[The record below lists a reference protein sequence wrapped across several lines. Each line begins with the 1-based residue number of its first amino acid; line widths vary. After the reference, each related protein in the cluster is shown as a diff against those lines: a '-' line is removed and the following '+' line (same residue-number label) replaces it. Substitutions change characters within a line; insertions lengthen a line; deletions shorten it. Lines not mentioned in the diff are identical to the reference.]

1 LLNSSIR
8 LAKKIAMIKNYLK
21 IALRN
26 LKRNITISAINIF
39 GLTFGLAI
47 ASLIVLYVQNELTYD
62 AYHKD
67 AKQIYRIDEVV
78 ELGGYSI
85 GNTRVCAPMGP
96 YLVEKFPKVIA
107 QTRISRPEDLKF
119 EIGENSIEEEIFYAD
134 STYFQIFTFDFIFG
148 NPKTALIEPFSLV
161 LTKHISEKFYGNKNP
176 VGEVIKAKNGK
187 LYKVTAV
194 VEDTPQNTHLKV
206 NMISS
211 FASLYQLM
219 EGENKIDGWGLDYNS
234 YGTYIKLSKEY
245 PLEQFKN
252 EFPIVVKTFLSDK
265 PDQVYKHSFQAIKDI
280 YLYHDGG
287 GDLSRVILFAVI
299 GIFVLI
305 IACINY
311 MNLNTTDSV
320 KRLKEIGMRKVLGAG
335 RKQLIR
341 QLLFESIALSMVS
354 LILAL
359 TLAEIL
365 LPIFNNI
372 LQKDLSF
379 EYLSNWPLSLT
390 FVMLAFLTGVLG
402 GTYPAFYLS
411 AIIPVNAL
419 KGKFVFGSKHA
430 FFRNILVVL
439 QFAITIFLICCTGI
453 IYMQIRHTSKSDLGF
468 QKENVLIL
476 ELQMKQTDQNS
487 NKAEDFNDNTTV
499 QIRNE
504 LNSFPEISMAS
515 IASGFPFGSIMVG
528 HYKTEGIEKNQT
540 LISYLVDNNYID
552 LLKLKIID
560 GEGFS
565 EHGTVNKN
573 EVIINETLARIM
585 NWDIPIG
592 KTFTSSD
599 DKTQEFK
606 VIGLIKDYHVK
617 SFRDRIYPIYLKYD
631 EQPKY
636 FRSIGIKYQTT
647 DVQGLISRIENVSH
661 EIDPSQEITTK
672 FMFQI
677 VEDEYMEEYRTG
689 KMFTNFAILAIII
702 AAMGLYG
709 LALFISKQKT
719 KEIGVRKV
727 FGGSIEEII
736 IILSK
741 NFIKLVV
748 IAAIIGIPA
757 AWYYMDKW
765 LQTFVYQVQNR
776 WIVFV
781 LATIL
786 AIVIAFVTIFYQS
799 YKAAN
804 SNPVDALKY
813 E

>member
-1 LLNSSIR
+1 
-8 LAKKIAMIKNYLK
+8 MIKNYLK
-21 IALRN
+21 IAIRN
-26 LKRNITISAINIF
+26 LKRNFTFSMINIL
-39 GLTFGLAI
+39 GLTIGLSV
-47 ASLIVLYVQNELTYD
+47 ASLIVLYVVNELTYD

-67 AKQIYRIDEVV
+67 SKQIYRIDEEVD
-78 ELGGYSI
+78 LGGFSI
-85 GNTRVCAPMGP
+85 GNTKVCAPMGP

-119 EIGENSIEEEIFYAD
+119 EIGENLIEEEIFYAD
-134 STYFQIFTFDFIFG
+134 STCFQIFTFDFIFG

-161 LTKHISEKFYGNKNP
+161 LTNHISQKFYGNKNP
-176 VGEVIKAKNGK
+176 IGEVIKAENGR

-194 VEDTPQNTHLKV
+194 VEDTPKNTHLKV

-211 FASLYQLM
+211 FVSLYQLM
-219 EGENKIDGWGLDYNS
+219 QGENKIDGWGLDYNA
-234 YGTYIKLSKEY
+234 YGTYIKLSKDY
-245 PLEQFKN
+245 PLEQFKT
-252 EFPIVVKTFLSDK
+252 EFPIVVQTFLSDK
-265 PDQVYKHSFQAIKDI
+265 PDQVYKHSFQAIEDI

-287 GDLSRVILFAVI
+287 GNLSRVILFGII

-311 MNLNTTDSV
+311 MNLSTADSV
-320 KRLKEIGMRKVLGAG
+320 KRLKEIGMRKVLGAR

-341 QLLFESIALSMVS
+341 QLLFESVALSMVS

-365 LPIFNNI
+365 LPVFNTI

-379 EYLSNWPLSLT
+379 DYFNNWPLSLT
-390 FVMLAFLTGVLG
+390 FVMLACLTGFLG
-402 GTYPAFYLS
+402 GSYPAFYLS

-430 FFRNILVVL
+430 FFRNILVVF

-453 IYMQIRHTSKSDLGF
+453 IYMQIKHTTNSDLGF
-468 QKENVLIL
+468 QKENVIIL
-476 ELQMKQTDQNS
+476 ALQMKQTDQNS
-487 NKAEDFNDNTTV
+487 NKAEDFKDNTSI

-504 LNSFPEISMAS
+504 LNSLPEITKTS

-528 HYKTEGIEKNQT
+528 HYKIEGIEKDQT
-540 LISYLVDNNYID
+540 LVSYLVDDHYID
-552 LLKLKIID
+552 LLGLKIID

-565 EHGTVNKN
+565 EHGPINKN
-573 EVIINETLARIM
+573 DVIINETLARKM
-585 NWDIPIG
+585 NWGNPIG

-606 VIGLIKDYHVK
+606 VVGLVKDYHVK
-617 SFRDRIYPIYLKYD
+617 SFRDKIYPIYLKYD

-636 FRSIGIKYQTT
+636 FRSIGIKYQSTN
-647 DVQGLISRIENVSH
+647 VQDLISKIENVCG
-661 EIDPSQEITTK
+661 EIDPSQEVTTK
-672 FMFQI
+672 FMSQI

-709 LALFISKQKT
+709 LALFISRQKT

-727 FGGSIEEII
+727 FGGSVYEII
-736 IILSK
+736 FILSK
-741 NFIKLVV
+741 NFIILVV
-748 IAAIIGIPA
+748 IAAIIGVPV

-765 LQTFVYQVQNR
+765 LNSFVYQVENR
-776 WIVFV
+776 WIIFV

-786 AIVIAFVTIFYQS
+786 AVVIAFATIFYQS
-799 YKAAN
+799 YKVAS
-804 SNPVDALKY
+804 SNPVDSLKY